1 MTVAETDIVATFTV
15 TLNKATDQTV
25 SVVYATRDG
34 TAKAGSDYTRTI
46 GRLKIPAGSRRGR
59 IRVPVLDDSEGE
71 GDEHFTM
78 ILGEPVNATIADSK
92 GRATIR
98 DDERPAVTV
107 SWGAPSYAVAEG
119 KQVEVTVVLSQPP
132 GRQLT
137 VPLTHMPRG
146 GADETDYSGVPGSVR
161 FDAHETQKTFDVL
174 AEEDEEQ
181 DHGERVVLGFG
192 TALPDGVTPA
202 APETSVVDI
211 DGDPRSTRRVSND
224 WLRRF
229 SDAATGHALD
239 AIGERIRCTAD
250 RPSLFVT
257 PDDAGS
263 GSRCG
268 PQSGGPVSL
277 VLNGRRL
284 DGSIL
289 SADSSLPIWS
299 DLPPYHELMTGGWT
313 NAHRPVLELRSP
325 TASEVL
331 FASSFNISS
340 EVQGDSPALSFWG
353 RGSFSRI
360 DDRENGTALDGEVGS
375 ATFGADLAYE
385 DILAGVA
392 FSRSEGDGTASTDG
406 VERKVASSLT
416 GFYPYLRLSMDDHVS
431 LWGAM
436 GFGSGTL
443 TNSVKD
449 AEPSS
454 VGVAVRMAV
463 VGVQT
468 AILSP
473 TRHNPFSLTL
483 KSDALFLRGSS
494 GDSPAAAA
502 LHAETNRLRTVLE
515 SGYDYVF
522 DDGAWVSPF
531 VEVGLRHDAG
541 AAETGVEVEMGGG
554 FRYTHPALGWT
565 AELDAHGVLS
575 RDSDDFSEW
584 GVSGSLSYG
593 PYARS
598 ESGPYLALSSSL
610 GTVGP
615 GRSDAPWRSR
625 ATSGS
630 TSGIGAVPST
640 SLDAEFGYG
649 FPVMRSSGTGTPW
662 VGMSW
667 SDSRRDLRLGY
678 RLGFGS
684 SVRLGLE
691 GALRNSATGDIPSD
705 RAVMLRLSLN

>member
-1 MTVAETDIVATFTV
+1 MTVAETGIVATFTV
-15 TLNKATDQTV
+15 TLNRPTDQTV

-34 TAKAGSDYTRTI
+34 TAKAGSDYTHI
-46 GRLKIPAGSRRGR
+46 VGRLKIPAGSRSGR

-71 GDEHFTM
+71 GDEHFTVM
-78 ILGEPVNATIADSK
+78 LVDPVYATIARGK

-98 DDERPAVTV
+98 DDERPPVSV

-119 KQVEVTVVLSQPP
+119 KSVEVTVILSEPP
-132 GRQLT
+132 GRPVTIQLT
-137 VPLTHMPRG
+137 HTPRG

-174 AEEDEEQ
+174 AEEDEAQ

-192 TALPDGVTPA
+192 TTLPDGVTPT
-202 APETSVVDI
+202 APETSAVNI
-211 DGDPRSTRRVSND
+211 DDGPRSTRRAAND

-257 PDDAGS
+257 PDDAGL
-263 GSRCG
+263 GLRCG
-268 PQSGGPVSL
+268 PQSGGPVSF
-277 VLNGRRL
+277 VLDGRRL

-299 DLPPYHELMTGGWT
+299 ALPPYHELMTDGWT
-313 NAHRPVLELRSP
+313 SAQRPVLELRSP

-331 FASSFNISS
+331 FGSSFNISS
-340 EVQGDSPALSFWG
+340 EVQEGTPALSFWG

-360 DDRENGTALDGEVGS
+360 DDREDGTDLDGEVGS
-375 ATFGADLAYE
+375 ATFGVDFAHE
-385 DILAGVA
+385 DMLAGVA

-416 GFYPYLRLSMDDHVS
+416 GLYPYLRLSLDDHVA

-443 TNSVKD
+443 TDSVKD
-449 AEPSS
+449 AEPNR

-463 VGVQT
+463 VGVQS
-468 AILSP
+468 AILFP
-473 TRHNPFSLTL
+473 TRHKPFSLTL

-494 GDSPAAAA
+494 DDSPAAA
-502 LHAETNRLRTVLE
+502 LHAETNRLRALLE
-515 SGYDYVF
+515 GGYDYKF

-531 VEVGLRHDAG
+531 VEVGLRRDAG
-541 AAETGVEVEMGGG
+541 DAESGVEVEMGGG

-565 AELDAHGVLS
+565 AGLDAHGVLS
-575 RDSDDFSEW
+575 RDADDFSEW
-584 GVSGSLSYG
+584 GVSGSLHYR
-593 PYARS
+593 PHARS
-598 ESGPYLALSSSL
+598 EAGPYLAFSSSL
-610 GTVGP
+610 GTVGLS
-615 GRSDAPWRSR
+615 RSDAPWRSR
-625 ATSGS
+625 AISDS
-630 TSGIGAVPST
+630 TAGNNAVPDA

-649 FPVMRSSGTGTPW
+649 LPVMRSSGTGTPW

-667 SDSRRDLRLGY
+667 SESRRDLRLGY
-678 RLGFGS
+678 RLGFGA

-691 GALRNSATGDIPSD
+691 GALRHSATGEVPSD